1 MNAPK
6 ISVIVPV
13 YNAAAT
19 LDRCVESVLGQSVP
33 GGLELILVDDGSR
46 DASPALCDG
55 WAARDDR
62 VRVIHQPNGG
72 PSAARNAGLDAAR
85 GEYLGFVDAD
95 DRLLPGVYTA
105 GLDRMEHEQLDLLVF
120 GLERASGCR
129 EALPELTVS
138 SPAGL
143 APQLEY
149 LLVDTGLIARP
160 GNKLYRARLIQA
172 EPAVRFDPRL
182 TINEDLLFHLQLLPR
197 CGGIALQAEP
207 GYWVDDLVEQSLSH
221 RGRADLLDAETYTRP
236 AFLAALAAVGLDEA
250 GRQRMLTARRI
261 SVYTIQFW
269 LLASRPCGVGVAGAA
284 RLLRTILGFGPAR
297 RALAARLAADPNRLA
312 AAPLRLCVGLR
323 LALPLAALFRF
334 RHPG

>member
-129 EALPELTVS
+129 ACNAFSRLWMSIQYAPSTS
-138 SPAGL
+138 SFPSG
-143 APQLEY
+143 
-149 LLVDTGLIARP
+149 DNSSFRWGR
-160 GNKLYRARLIQA
+160 
-172 EPAVRFDPRL
+172 
-182 TINEDLLFHLQLLPR
+182 
-197 CGGIALQAEP
+197 
-207 GYWVDDLVEQSLSH
+207 
-221 RGRADLLDAETYTRP
+221 RADMPSRVYDGKVLSIASIFTSLR
-236 AFLAALAAVGLDEA
+236 GLS
-250 GRQRMLTARRI
+250 ARR
-261 SVYTIQFW
+261 SKS
-269 LLASRPCGVGVAGAA
+269 SRPVS
-284 RLLRTILGFGPAR
+284 
-297 RALAARLAADPNRLA
+297 
-312 AAPLRLCVGLR
+312 
-323 LALPLAALFRF
+323 
-334 RHPG
+334 